1 MVQIGNS
8 YRLNFTKIGSW
19 DDIVETS
26 KEIEC
31 LLKSAE
37 EDKARED
44 IPERQLERLAQE
56 WKNWRPSEGE
66 KFSREMREKTAKQ
79 SCIGKIEPVES
90 KTEKGKENRNTRD
103 NPKRDSENAKK
114 RGVIDITHR
123 ITPIG
128 KVLTKKI
135 VDKVQCIEEN
145 VYKLMLKTNSLYFDH
160 SALHATLSKNQRD
173 NASKRYQ
180 MTIHSNNPHIR
191 GLLAEG
197 IQWNGH

>member
-26 KEIEC
+26 KEIEF

-37 EDKARED
+37 EDKAHED
-44 IPERQLERLAQE
+44 IPEHQLESVARE
-56 WKNWRPSEGE
+56 WKNWRPSDGE
-66 KFSREMREKTAKQ
+66 RFSREMREKTAKQ
-79 SCIGKIEPVES
+79 SCIGKNEHVES
-90 KTEKGKENRNTRD
+90 KVEKDKKNRNIRD
-103 NPKRDSENAKK
+103 TPKRDSENAKK
-114 RGVIDITHR
+114 RRVIDISDR
-123 ITPIG
+123 ISPIG

-135 VDKVQCIEEN
+135 VEKLQCIEKN

-160 SALHATLSKNQRD
+160 SHLHATLSKNKRD
-173 NASKRYQ
+173 NDSKRYQ

-191 GLLAEG
+191 DLLAKG